1 MALVAV
7 AAVAVLAGCS
17 GSGGSDGSSG
27 SGGSSEDSGMGPS
40 IGEPATTSPVRVKP
54 GRPTMPVLTRDGVC
68 PYFGRTYAMQTIGQH
83 LTRSTVTS
91 TRPYPGCTLYR
102 PDGGKAIELRVTAY
116 PNAVAAGER
125 AVTLLGSG
133 ANPVAVGD
141 HAVVVIVADGT
152 RLAASKGRYVLQVFI
167 NQQSSL
173 EAHDIAMA
181 VVNKI
186 H

>member
-7 AAVAVLAGCS
+7 ATAALLAGCG
-17 GSGGSDGSSG
+17 GSGG
-27 SGGSSEDSGMGPS
+27 SGGSSQDSGMGPS

-54 GRPTMPVLTRDGVC
+54 GRPTTPVLTRDGDC
-68 PYFGRTYAMQTIGQH
+68 PYFGRGFAMQTIGQH

-91 TRPYPGCTLYR
+91 TRPYSGCTLYR
-102 PDGGKAIELRVTAY
+102 PDGGKAIDIRVTAY
-116 PNAVAAGER
+116 PTALVAGQR
-125 AVTLLGSG
+125 VVTLLGPT
-133 ANPVAVGD
+133 ANPVDVGE
-141 HAVVVIVADGT
+141 HAVVAIVADGT
-152 RLAASKGRYVLQVFI
+152 RLAASKGRYVLQVYI

-181 VVNKI
+181 VANKI

>member
-7 AAVAVLAGCS
+7 AAVAVLAGCG
-17 GSGGSDGSSG
+17 GSGG
-27 SGGSSEDSGMGPS
+27 SGGSSEDPGLGPS

-54 GRPTMPVLTRDGVC
+54 ARSASPAATRDAEC
-68 PYFGRTYAMQTIGQH
+68 PYFGRGFAVQTIGQH
-83 LTRSTVTS
+83 LARSTVTS
-91 TRPYPGCTLYR
+91 TRPYSGCTLYR
-102 PDGGKAIELRVTAY
+102 PDGGKAIDIRVTAY
-116 PNAVAAGER
+116 PTALAAGER
-125 AVTLLGSG
+125 AVTLLGRG

-141 HAVVVIVADGT
+141 HAVVAIVADGT

-173 EAHDIAMA
+173 EAHDIAVA

>member
-7 AAVAVLAGCS
+7 AAAAVLAGCG
-17 GSGGSDGSSG
+17 GSGG

-54 GRPTMPVLTRDGVC
+54 TRPTTRVLTRDGAC
-68 PYFGRTYAMQTIGQH
+68 PYFGRAYAMQTIGQH
-83 LTRSTVTS
+83 LARSTVTS

-102 PDGGKAIELRVTAY
+102 PDGGKAIDLRVTIY
-116 PNAVAAGER
+116 PSAVAAGQR
-125 AVTLLGSG
+125 AVTLLGEG

-141 HAVVVIVADGT
+141 HAVVVIVANGT

-173 EAHDIAMA
+173 EAHDIAVA